1 MSTLTAEA
9 LEHFR
14 RLGREHRDA
23 CIKDGCQVQ
32 HDRQFRAVAR
42 AQHAERKAS

>member
-1 MSTLTAEA
+1 MLTAEA
-9 LEHFR
+9 LEHAR
-14 RLGREHRDA
+14 QLGREHREA
-23 CIKDGCQVQ
+23 CIRDGCQVD